1 MADAGTV
8 DTRDFV
14 PTRAIVTG
22 SESGI
27 GRAIAV
33 ALADLGCDVGV
44 TWYRDED
51 MGKETGELV
60 RAAGRTAELAH
71 LDLTQLPAAAD
82 VVDELADVL
91 GGVDVFVN
99 DAGMG
104 TTAPF
109 LELTYEQWRSVLTV
123 DLDAAFLCTQR
134 AARRMVDA
142 GRGGRIVN
150 ITSIHERYPLV
161 GNGPYSAAK
170 GGLGLLT
177 KVMALELAQH
187 GITVNS
193 VGPGEIATA
202 MTGQEDQDPAES
214 PRPGIPLHRPGDAR
228 EIAEVVAFLCGPGAG
243 YVTGATWLVDGG
255 LCLMGPVPPGRAAGA
270 CPVMG
275 PTGGPASR
283 TTRGGTCPR
292 GDAGRRGRIGPE
304 SVLG

>member
-1 MADAGTV
+1 MHGGRAVGGIGTGGHARRSPGTEAAMAV

-14 PTRAIVTG
+14 PQRAIVTG

-27 GRAIAV
+27 GRSIAV

-51 MGKETGELV
+51 MGKETAELV
-60 RAAGRTAELAH
+60 RAAGRRAELAH
-71 LDLTQLPAAAD
+71 LDLTDLPAAGD
-82 VVDELADVL
+82 VVDRLAEAL

-99 DAGMG
+99 NAGMG
-104 TTAPF
+104 VTAPF

-123 DLDAAFLCTQR
+123 DLDAAFLCAQR
-134 AARRMVDA
+134 AARRMVA
-142 GRGGRIVN
+142 TGRGGRIVN

-177 KVMALELAQH
+177 KVMALELAEH

-202 MTGQEDQDPAES
+202 MTGQEDQDPAGS
-214 PRPGIPLHRPGDAR
+214 PRPGVPLGRPGDAR
-228 EIAEVVAFLCGPGAG
+228 EIAEVVAFLAGPGAG

-255 LCLMGPVPPGRAAGA
+255 MSLTGPIAGSA
-270 CPVMG
+270 LQSNDWRQ
-275 PTGGPASR
+275 ASS
-283 TTRGGTCPR
+283 G
-292 GDAGRRGRIGPE
+292 
-304 SVLG
+304 

>member
-44 TWYRDED
+44 TWYRDEE
-51 MGKETGELV
+51 MGKETAELV

-71 LDLTQLPAAAD
+71 LDLTRLPGAAD
-82 VVDELADVL
+82 VVDELADAL

-99 DAGMG
+99 DAGTG

-109 LELTYEQWRSVLTV
+109 LELSYEQWRSVLTV
-123 DLDAAFLCTQR
+123 DLDAPFLCAQR
-134 AARRMVDA
+134 AARRMVTA

-161 GNGPYSAAK
+161 GNAPYSAAK

-202 MTGQEDQDPAES
+202 MTGQEDQDPAQS
-214 PRPGIPLHRPGDAR
+214 PRPGVPLGRPGDAR
-228 EIAEVVAFLCGPGAG
+228 EMAEVVAFLCGPGAG
-243 YVTGATWLVDGG
+243 YVTGATWLADGG
-255 LCLMGPVPPGRAAGA
+255 MSLTGPVAGSA
-270 CPVMG
+270 LRDDSWRQV
-275 PTGGPASR
+275 SQ
-283 TTRGGTCPR
+283 
-292 GDAGRRGRIGPE
+292 
-304 SVLG
+304 S

>member
-51 MGKETGELV
+51 MGKETAELV

-82 VVDELADVL
+82 VVDELADAL

-109 LELTYEQWRSVLTV
+109 LELSYEQWRSVLTV
-123 DLDAAFLCTQR
+123 DLDAAFLCAQR

-150 ITSIHERYPLV
+150 ITSIHERYPLPQSV
-161 GNGPYSAAK
+161 AYTTAK
-170 GGLGLLT
+170 HGLGGLT
-177 KVMALELAQH
+177 KQLALELARH
-187 GITVNS
+187 GVTVNAAA
-193 VGPGEIATA
+193 PGEIATP
-202 MTGQEDQDPAES
+202 MTGQEDVDPAAQERS
-214 PRPGIPLHRPGDAR
+214 SIPLGRPGSAH
-228 EIAEVVAFLCGPGAG
+228 EIASLVAWLVSPGAA
-243 YVTGATWLVDGG
+243 YATGSSFVVDGG
-255 LCLMGPVPPGRAAGA
+255 LMLTAA
-270 CPVMG
+270 V
-275 PTGGPASR
+275 R
-283 TTRGGTCPR
+283 
-292 GDAGRRGRIGPE
+292 DD
-304 SVLG
+304 